1 MLFVFKGTNQV
12 DPALYEKL
20 TSSLKRM
27 HSLKRFA
34 LSSRSLEYPLMR
46 SLLLGTLCN
55 TSTTEVY
62 INNRSVGK
70 YQSNINIYI
79 NIYVVGKCTHK
90 VFNED
95 GLVNII
101 YHFCY
106 KPLFRG
112 VHYSYHGNSGYIN

>member
-1 MLFVFKGTNQV
+1 MLFVFKGINQV

-20 TSSLKRM
+20 TSSLRRM

-34 LSSRSLEYPLMR
+34 VFSRSMEFPLIK

-62 INNRSVGK
+62 ICDRYGS
-70 YQSNINIYI
+70 
-79 NIYVVGKCTHK
+79 KCRHR

-95 GLVNII
+95 GLVNVI
-101 YHFCY
+101 YHFYCE
-106 KPLFRG
+106 PILR
-112 VHYSYHGNSGYIN
+112 

>member
-1 MLFVFKGTNQV
+1 MLFVFKGTNHV
-12 DPALYEKL
+12 DPALYENL
-20 TSSLKRM
+20 TSSLKRI

-34 LSSRSLEYPLMR
+34 VFSWSLEYPLKR

-55 TSTTEVY
+55 NSTTEVF
-62 INNRSVGK
+62 ISDRSGC
-70 YQSNINIYI
+70 
-79 NIYVVGKCTHK
+79 KCTHK

-106 KPLFRG
+106 EPILRW
-112 VHYSYHGNSGYIN
+112 VHYSYHGNSGYN